1 MTDNTDNALS
11 RLLDQS
17 TGDLD
22 RDSPDRTH
30 GESLH
35 VDDPGQ
41 LIVAVPAMIGFVPE
55 RSLVVALLRD
65 SDDRRRAPTIDAVL
79 RLDLDIDD
87 SHPGRADAYADA
99 VVSICATEDATVVLA
114 VIVDDRMS
122 EPRDTQPPAGS
133 DLGPWARLIAA
144 FSSRLA
150 GESIVVAGAWAV
162 RAIEPWQ
169 GWWGLLGPNSHGTLP
184 DPATSMVT
192 LAHVLRGRPIRGTRS
207 ELTELLTPDTELATQ
222 VAADLDEAL
231 RQAHDR
237 YAEAVRRGDP
247 DSYHRRML
255 EWVLWRVADTDSG
268 IVLTAGEYAEL
279 AAALRDRMV
288 RDSLFALAVGE
299 HAAPAERLWVAS
311 ARALSGCDRAD
322 AATLLAYSAYLR
334 GDGPLAGIALQAA
347 RHANPTHSMAIL
359 LETSLRAG
367 IRPHTVRTLAHTG
380 RGIAADLGVDLGP
393 IHH

>member
-1 MTDNTDNALS
+1 MPDDTDDALS
-11 RLLDQS
+11 RLFDQL
-17 TGDLD
+17 TGD
-22 RDSPDRTH
+22 PDRVSRDRVP

-35 VDDPGQ
+35 VDDPGE
-41 LIVAVPAMIGFVPE
+41 LIAAVPAMVGFVPE
-55 RSLVVALLRD
+55 RSLVVAVLRESGD
-65 SDDRRRAPTIDAVL
+65 PRQAPVIDAVL

-99 VVSICATEDATVVLA
+99 VATICATENATMVLA

-122 EPRDTQPPAGS
+122 EPHDTQPPTGS
-133 DLGPWARLIAA
+133 DIGPWGRLIAA
-144 FSSRLA
+144 FTSCLA
-150 GESIVVAGAWAV
+150 EEDIVVAGAWAV
-162 RAIEPWQ
+162 RALEPGQ
-169 GWWGLLGPNSHGTLP
+169 RWWDLLGPNSRGTLP

-192 LAHVLRGRPIRGTRS
+192 LAHVLHGRPIRSTRS
-207 ELTELLTPDTELATQ
+207 ELIELLTPNTELTTQ
-222 VAADLDEAL
+222 VAADLDDAL

-237 YAEAVRRGDP
+237 YAEAERRGDP
-247 DSYHRRML
+247 GSYHRQML

-268 IVLTAGEYAEL
+268 IALTAGQYAEL

-299 HAAPAERLWVAS
+299 HAATAERLWLAS

-322 AATLLAYSAYLR
+322 AATLLAYSAYIR

-347 RHANPTHSMAIL
+347 LHADPTHSMTIL
-359 LETSLRAG
+359 LETCLRSG
-367 IRPHTVRTLAHTG
+367 IRPQTVRRLAHTG

-393 IHH
+393 IPH